1 MKKVLFIVT
10 LSAISSTAIA
20 QQQQQQPK
28 FIPYTINLED
38 HTKIMNYL
46 NEQPAKFS
54 IPLMQALGELAQKAI
69 AEEENKIKD
78 KK

>member
-1 MKKVLFIVT
+1 
-10 LSAISSTAIA
+10 
-20 QQQQQQPK
+20 
-28 FIPYTINLED
+28 
-38 HTKIMNYL
+38 MNYL